1 MTDKYQKVLSITMNI
16 FLGVLAIL
24 VLIYMGMDLVSIF
37 KLIFHDGHVDSIDTI
52 ANYILGFFML
62 FEFIIMTLKY
72 IEDAHNVPIKYL
84 VLISITAILRQLLV
98 VHDNGLQTL
107 LLTLSILILT
117 FTLYLLELTKV
128 KEKERKSVKKID

>member
-37 KLIFHDGHVDSIDTI
+37 KLIFYDGHVDSIDTI